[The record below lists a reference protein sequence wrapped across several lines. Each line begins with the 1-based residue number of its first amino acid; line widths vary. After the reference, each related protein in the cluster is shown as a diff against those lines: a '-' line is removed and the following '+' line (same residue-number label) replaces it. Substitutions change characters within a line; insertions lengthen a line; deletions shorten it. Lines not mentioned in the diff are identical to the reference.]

1 MYTKQ
6 IGGDSVD
13 NKELYHCEKCNAE
26 FWVDKEKVRQRGSLC
41 PNNCSRNFQI
51 YLGETEDEINRRRK
65 EFLENKFDFEIVMTE
80 EEEEMTYRR
89 RASRPDDLEDLE

>member
-65 EFLENKFDFEIVMTE
+65 EFLENKFNFEIEMTE
-80 EEEEMTYRR
+80 EEEEMYIYKNEKR
-89 RASRPDDLEDLE
+89 SHDEEDFD